1 VSAFETPVVYF
12 MGKSRDDLDKA
23 DLGWLNIRPLNLRV
37 DLEIPNFGFLG
48 IDSWGCAGK
57 LLPRIDVS
65 YTPALPPFSF
75 CVPPNPVLKFL
86 RLRANLNLYKALN
99 SRNIAGELRELEPY
113 AAPTDVASGLPMI
126 GTGGQIVLPGPVRF
140 APTPY
145 RYAVLIDRAKQLVA
159 HAQQLES
166 AFLSALQQRDA
177 ESYNLLKARQDVALA
192 RAGLKLQE
200 LRVKEAEDGVE
211 LADLQQERSEISF
224 EYYDE
229 LLNVG
234 LTGNEETNLALQGA
248 ALYFQYAAAASYAN
262 LFAVYVALGLSGV
275 PVTPD
280 QVFGS
285 LAQASQA
292 TASALQTAAS
302 IASTL
307 AAFER
312 RQQEWRFQRSLAE
325 QDVRIGRQQIT
336 LAKDHERIVGQERA
350 IAELQTEHA
359 SAVVDFLSTKFTNAE
374 LFAWMSN
381 VLEGAYHYFLQQ
393 ATAMAQLAAL
403 QLAFERQGSPPPF
416 IQADYWDAPND
427 SVLSPTDGR
436 GPDRRGLT
444 GSARLLQDIFQLD
457 QYAFQTDRLKEKR
470 SKTISLVQL
479 FPGEFQRFRETGVLR
494 FETPMSL
501 FDQELPGEYLRLVKR
516 VRVTVIALVPP
527 TTGIRATL
535 SADRHSRVVIG
546 GDLFQPIRIERG
558 SNRMTITSPIPGLEP
573 EPESPMLQ
581 PFEGMGVDT
590 RWEFRMPKAANPI
603 DYSSIA
609 DILVTIDYTA
619 LFSADFYQQVIQTLD
634 SEFIANRAYSF
645 RHQFADAW
653 YDLNNPE
660 LSSAPMRVAF
670 NTRPEDFPGN
680 LSEIRI
686 RHVSLYFACDNAGHF
701 EVPVSALLFTVQ
713 GSNAAVGGGAMSS
726 DRVIST
732 RSGSATSWATGMIGK
747 SPVGV
752 WEIALPNTQEMKDR
766 FKNDEIED
774 ILFVITYSGRTPEW
788 PA

>member
-1 VSAFETPVVYF
+1 
-12 MGKSRDDLDKA
+12 M
-23 DLGWLNIRPLNLRV
+23 
-37 DLEIPNFGFLG
+37 
-48 IDSWGCAGK
+48 
-57 LLPRIDVS
+57 
-65 YTPALPPFSF
+65 
-75 CVPPNPVLKFL
+75 
-86 RLRANLNLYKALN
+86 NLYKALN
-99 SRNIAGELRELEPY
+99 CGNIAGELRELEPY
-113 AAPTDVASGLPMI
+113 AAPTDVASGVPMI
-126 GTGGQIVLPGPVRF
+126 GTAGQIVLPGPVRL

-177 ESYNLLKARQDVALA
+177 ESYNLLKARQDVALS
-192 RAGLKLQE
+192 RAGLKLQD

-224 EYYDE
+224 DYYDE
-229 LLNVG
+229 LLANG
-234 LTGNEETNLALQGA
+234 LIEDEETALNLQIGLSATQGG
-248 ALYFQYAAAASYAN
+248 LAAAYLSAYSASNFVAINLLDKSIDFAPGAIQTLIGAFNTRASY
-262 LFAVYVALGLSGV
+262 
-275 PVTPD
+275 
-280 QVFGS
+280 
-285 LAQASQA
+285 
-292 TASALQTAAS
+292 
-302 IASTL
+302 
-307 AAFER
+307 ER
-312 RQQEWRFQRSLAE
+312 REQEWRWQRSLAE
-325 QDVRIGRQQIT
+325 QDVRIGQQQIT

-381 VLEGAYHYFLQQ
+381 ILEGAYRYFLQQ
-393 ATAMAQLAAL
+393 ATAMAQLAAM
-403 QLAFERQGSPPPF
+403 QLAFERQETPPPF

-479 FPGEFQRFRETGVLR
+479 FPGESQRFRETGVLR
-494 FETPMSL
+494 FETPMTL

-516 VRVTVIALVPP
+516 MRVTVFALVPP

-535 SADRHSRVVIG
+535 TADRHSRVVIG

-558 SNRMTITSPIPGLEP
+558 SNRMTITSPFPSPEP

-619 LFSADFYQQVIQTLD
+619 LFSANFYQQVIQTLD
-634 SEFIANRAYSF
+634 SEFMADRGYSF

-660 LSSAPMRVAF
+660 LSNAPMRVAF
-670 NTRPEDFPGN
+670 NTKPEDFPSN

-686 RHVSLYFACDNAGHF
+686 RHVSLYFACDNASHF

-732 RSGSATSWATGMIGK
+732 RSGSATSWVSAMIGESPFGDWELSFPDTPAMRARFDEK
-747 SPVGV
+747 SV
-752 WEIALPNTQEMKDR
+752 DR
-766 FKNDEIED
+766 IED
-774 ILFVITYSGRTPEW
+774 ILFVITYSGSTPDW